1 MERITVKMAKEAN
14 ARREKII
21 SLNRSR
27 RMRGLQTEPVPDKV
41 IPDRIPAAFSPE
53 GVYEGVLSDL
63 DECPT
68 GYHVEW
74 IDPIY

>member
-1 MERITVKMAKEAN
+1 MERITVKMAREAN
-14 ARREKII
+14 AKRDQII

-27 RMRGLQTEPVPDKV
+27 RMRGLPVEPVPDKV

-63 DECPT
+63 DECPA